1 MALIGNIFS
10 GKMDI
15 QNISFEQ
22 FKENALNIEQIDAQ
36 PKQVYEKVRNL
47 LLSSSWRS
55 NSVKVVFS

>member
-47 LLSSSWRS
+47 LLSSS
-55 NSVKVVFS
+55 